1 MKIQVFILPKDGEVQ
16 SASDKAIGPASAAGT
31 SPGKAQRVSALKIP
45 WKLTALSLLLVC
57 IFIVCGMAGH
67 SAYNAISAMDELTV
81 RHSAPVTSG
90 KQDANLS
97 AHLANDKSRVQLFD
111 KSQQLRRGDVV
122 VVRQK
127 NGADVGQVTGTA
139 NSTGVV
145 KRGSNVEA
153 LYLLGKDRYLVT
165 SEGRTT
171 VVHGHDIL
179 ATVASPSARGR

>member
-1 MKIQVFILPKDGEVQ
+1 
-16 SASDKAIGPASAAGT
+16 
-31 SPGKAQRVSALKIP
+31 
-45 WKLTALSLLLVC
+45 
-57 IFIVCGMAGH
+57 MAGY

-81 RHSAPVTSG
+81 RRPSPVTSR
-90 KQDANLS
+90 KQDANPS
-97 AHLANDKSRVQLFD
+97 AHLADDKSRVQRFD
-111 KSQQLRRGDVV
+111 NSQQLRRGDVV

-127 NGADVGQVTGTA
+127 NGSDVGQVTGTE

-171 VVHGHDIL
+171 VVHGQDIL
-179 ATVASPSARGR
+179 ATVASRSARGR